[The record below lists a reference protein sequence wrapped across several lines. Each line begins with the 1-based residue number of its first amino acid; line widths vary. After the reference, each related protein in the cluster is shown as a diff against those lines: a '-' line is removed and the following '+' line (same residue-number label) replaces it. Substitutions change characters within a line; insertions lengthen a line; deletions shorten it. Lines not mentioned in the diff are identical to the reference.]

1 MTAAPGAVSTAAA
14 VPVAAKPGV
23 AALPMYDWP
32 GLRRANDALWRA
44 LAVALKDRGFETP
57 TALERS
63 LPELEIWRNPDLLV
77 AQTCG
82 YPLVSQLLGRV
93 RLVATPCYG
102 ADGCD
107 GPFYSSHIVVRSDES
122 ADRLADMAGRI
133 AAVNS
138 RQSQSGCAALYN
150 ACGTGGPEPFFS
162 AAVPSGSHL
171 GSMRAVAAGRAD
183 VAAIDAVCWALAR
196 RHYPK
201 LAGRLKSLGT
211 TALKP
216 GLPFVTASSR
226 SDGEVVLI
234 REALAEC
241 LSDPRTLAARRK
253 LLITG
258 MKVVGLDEYRAAIA
272 PLAQADLTRTI
283 PL

>member
-1 MTAAPGAVSTAAA
+1 MSAAPGAVSPA
-14 VPVAAKPGV
+14 VAVSV

-32 GLRRANDALWRA
+32 GLRCSNDAFWRA
-44 LAVALKDRGFETP
+44 LAVALKDRGFEP
-57 TALERS
+57 PQALDRDR
-63 LPELEIWRNPDLLV
+63 PDMEIWRDSDLLI

-82 YPLVSQLLGRV
+82 YPLVSQLLGHV
-93 RLVATPCYG
+93 QLIATPCYG
-102 ADGCD
+102 AEGCD
-107 GPFYSSHIVVRSDES
+107 GPFYSSHIIVRSDDP
-122 ADRLADMAGRI
+122 AVRLADMAGRI

-138 RQSQSGCAALYN
+138 LQSQSGCAALHH
-150 ACGTGGPEPFFS
+150 ACGKGGPEPFFS

-171 GSMRAVAAGRAD
+171 GSMQAVAAGRAD

-216 GLPFVTASSR
+216 GLPFVTAASR
-226 SDGEVVLI
+226 PDDEIALI
-234 REALAEC
+234 RKALSEC
-241 LSDPRTLAARRK
+241 LSDPRTSAACRK

-258 MKVVGLDEYRAAIA
+258 MDVVGLDEYRTAIA
-272 PLAQADLTRTI
+272 PLARADLARTI